1 MITESPAPVTSGTM
15 PVERLKSQLP
25 TFCEPVLKED
35 DPTQAIAIDF
45 WPAKLNDC
53 FCGEN
58 FPLSDGAAYEL
69 GDLFG
74 QETAWFIR
82 HRHGPALLGVVLM
95 WMGERLQIEQR
106 CPGPLERGFLDHIKR
121 DCPDAVD
128 WVVMQHF
135 QQHPEQLN

>member
-1 MITESPAPVTSGTM
+1 M

-25 TFCEPVLKED
+25 TFCEPVLKGD

-45 WPAKLNDC
+45 WPPKLTDR
-53 FCGEN
+53 FREEN
-58 FPLSDGAAYEL
+58 CPLGDEGTAYEL

-74 QETAWFIR
+74 QEAAWFIR

-95 WMGERLQIEQR
+95 WMGERLHREQR
-106 CPGPLERGFLDHIKR
+106 CPGPLERGFLDRIER

-128 WVVMQHF
+128 WW
-135 QQHPEQLN
+135 